1 MKLQANVTKRRGD
14 KTYTTYRV
22 TLPRDIVEDLGWE
35 GGEDLTITRDG
46 DTLVLRKAN
55 D

>member
-1 MKLQANVTKRRGD
+1 MKLQANVTKQRGD

-22 TLPRDIVEDLGWE
+22 TLPRAEVEDLGWQ
-35 GGEDLTITRDG
+35 GGDDLTVTRDG
-46 DTLVLRKAN
+46 DALVLTKAK